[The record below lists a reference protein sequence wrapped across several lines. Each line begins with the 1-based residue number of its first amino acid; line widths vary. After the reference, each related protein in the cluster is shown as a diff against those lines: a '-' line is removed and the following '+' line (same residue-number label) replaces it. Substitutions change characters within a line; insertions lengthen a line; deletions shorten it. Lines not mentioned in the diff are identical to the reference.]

1 MVAEGLAVQPSA
13 EETVLALG
21 NNYIIENSAAPGG
34 ILEGCE
40 IENLALDY
48 NRELALDNMN
58 REPVLDNTG
67 KNPALAGAVE
77 RHSLDS
83 TDRYPALAPV
93 DSVHNSAA
101 EHNALEKMVDHSA
114 LDNAAEDFASAL
126 DAAPEDPA
134 PDLGA
139 VPESSVSALDTA
151 PVFDTAP
158 ENFAPDLGTAAEYSG
173 LDLDGASGYPAL
185 DTAAEY
191 SGLAL
196 DGASGYPALAFGR
209 DIENNLARDFVIDKT
224 DKGSAFEALDDLRSC
239 VQKAIVDADF
249 DKASR

>member
-173 LDLDGASGYPAL
+173 L
-185 DTAAEY
+185 
-191 SGLAL
+191 AL

-249 DKASR
+249 DKAIFHEGEG